1 MYVTRKDPTLLL
13 WRKLRTARKRVAS
26 NLVVTLWLEV
36 PKKACT
42 KKQCYICKKHGGPH
56 TTHNNRG
63 CRWFEKDET
72 EKNGFCTAKKGG
84 KKPNSTKQSFAQ
96 LSKKMGE
103 LEKAIK
109 KQTPRRRNMAVAI
122 MIPTMNRE
130 LGWVAWEK

>member
-13 WRKLRTARKRVAS
+13 WRKLRPARKRVAS

-42 KKQCYICKKHGGPH
+42 EKQCYICKKHGGPH